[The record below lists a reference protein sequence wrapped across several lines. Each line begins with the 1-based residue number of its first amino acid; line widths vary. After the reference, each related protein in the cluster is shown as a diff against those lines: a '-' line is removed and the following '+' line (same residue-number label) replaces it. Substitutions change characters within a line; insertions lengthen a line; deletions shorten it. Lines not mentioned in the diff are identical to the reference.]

1 MLMALVRLA
10 RVSPDCVELTLELPS
25 GFSPEQVEGDSIR
38 VNGELRPKE
47 WSQEPRR
54 KRPSDIFRLFH
65 VVFPRPDVED
75 LLARGGESVLRVT
88 GALRNGIRMEGI
100 CLLPAELLAA
110 KVSRAS

>member
-1 MLMALVRLA
+1 MLMALVRVA
-10 RVSPDCVELTLELPS
+10 RVSPDCIELTLELPS
-25 GFSPEQVEGDSIR
+25 GFTPEQVEGDSVR
-38 VNGELRPKE
+38 VNGDLCPRE

-65 VVFPRPDVED
+65 VVFSRPDVED

-88 GALRNGIRMEGI
+88 GALRSGIRMEGI

-110 KVSRAS
+110 GVRRDS